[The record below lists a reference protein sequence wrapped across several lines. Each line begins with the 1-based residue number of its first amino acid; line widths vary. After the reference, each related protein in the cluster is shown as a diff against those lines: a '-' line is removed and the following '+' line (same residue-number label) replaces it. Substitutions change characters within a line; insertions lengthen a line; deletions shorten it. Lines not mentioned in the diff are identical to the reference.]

1 LIQNGKKKY
10 ELSII
15 TINSTFIYCILGGG
29 RSGNYDIVVQDSAN
43 GQSTVHANTVFSYKI
58 VITNLSLSEGHKGGG
73 YNLTING
80 FNFATSAG
88 TNNVFIGD
96 AQNSICKILSYTS
109 TSIVCQVP
117 RMMNDYTT
125 GQQLNVVVTG
135 RIIE

>member
-1 LIQNGKKKY
+1 MQNGKKKY

-15 TINSTFIYCILGGG
+15 TINSTSIYCILGGG
-29 RSGNYDIVVQDSAN
+29 RSGNYDVIVQDSAN
-43 GQSTVHANTVFSYKI
+43 GQSIAHANAIFSYKI
-58 VITNLSLSEGHKGGG
+58 VITNLSLSIGHKGGG

-96 AQNSICKILSYTS
+96 ALNSICKILSYTS
-109 TSIVCQVP
+109 TSIVCRVP

-125 GQQLNVVVTG
+125 GQPLNVVVTG